1 MAKGFFRELKHYSI
15 YDISKNLNVEM
26 EEAKR
31 LIGILKRYG
40 IIKAIKGSKP
50 EYEDLSNQDI
60 VLTDVTEKSS
70 EVEFVFDFV
79 GVVML
84 DKHVF
89 KCYPKYIVS
98 TSEPLTQLKQILQVI
113 KKYNSKQ
120 QLFFL
125 YNGEDEDKIFN
136 RLAVSLYL
144 LDEYFKYGV
153 YTNQHEFIETNGEGE
168 ILWDKTIDE
177 TFTLIQNNRPY
188 YIELQTKT
196 VVDNEMDYF
205 RKLHECILST
215 CSKELREAGILEL
228 FDITEVDLCNTSMEE
243 FGDLDY
249 ILYRLQK
256 EIQIQYVSR
265 KQRLLKTIY
274 TYLVNSKMHTDDVSF
289 SLYGT
294 NSFNLVWEKVCS
306 ENFGSMLDYPISKL
320 PLGVSPEYEEKRD
333 KTLRSI
339 IDKPIWHRYHP
350 VASDGNVDVLRPDM
364 ICIYPCNNNKDYC
377 FGIYDAKYY
386 RIDFIYQSGA
396 KKWKVIGQPGV
407 SDVTKQYLYQLAYND
422 FIVKQ
427 GYKYIQNMFF
437 CPQEEAEPH
446 YGYVEM
452 KMFNNISNVNL
463 EKIAIVKLCAQEMF
477 LRYLDNNRI
486 DAKEISNYIPQIG
499 YRRALSENFTSKM
512 LTYLKRMKIVSSVAE
527 DGLEMEENKGKVI
540 YPSQITRELGA
551 KIIYDTICPIA
562 TMTIDSFHPYEKV
575 KGSLATENGNTYRIC
590 SKLADVS
597 LKIEGILKEL
607 SEQELKDWNVMKE
620 VLKKCF
626 GEMKDINTMVEGKRL
641 DQLTE
646 IIMELAKEL
655 YL

>member
-1 MAKGFFRELKHYSI
+1 M
-15 YDISKNLNVEM
+15 
-26 EEAKR
+26 
-31 LIGILKRYG
+31 
-40 IIKAIKGSKP
+40 
-50 EYEDLSNQDI
+50 
-60 VLTDVTEKSS
+60 
-70 EVEFVFDFV
+70 
-79 GVVML
+79 
-84 DKHVF
+84 
-89 KCYPKYIVS
+89 
-98 TSEPLTQLKQILQVI
+98 I

-120 QLFFL
+120 QLFYL

-144 LDEYFKYGV
+144 LDEYFKYGL
-153 YTNQHEFIETNGEGE
+153 YTNQHEVIETNGEGE

-177 TFTLIQNNRPY
+177 TFALIQNNKPY

-196 VVDNEMDYF
+196 VVENEMDYF
-205 RKLHECILST
+205 RRLHEYILSI
-215 CSKELREAGILEL
+215 CSKELSESGILEL
-228 FDITEVDLCNTSMEE
+228 FDITEVNLCNTSMEE
-243 FGDLDY
+243 FGDIDY

-320 PLGVSPEYEEKRD
+320 PLGVSPEYEEKRNN
-333 KTLRSI
+333 TLRSI
-339 IDKPIWHRYHP
+339 IDRPVWHRNHP
-350 VASDGNVDVLRPDM
+350 VACDGNVETLRPDM

-386 RIDFIYQSGA
+386 VIDFIYQTDIE
-396 KKWKVIGQPGV
+396 KWKVIGQPGV

-427 GYKYIQNMFF
+427 GYKYVQNMFF

-446 YGYVEM
+446 YGYVDM
-452 KMFNNISNVNL
+452 KMFNSMSNEDL
-463 EKIAIVKLCAQEMF
+463 EKILIVKLCAQEMF
-477 LRYLDNNRI
+477 LRYLDNNKI
-486 DAKEISNYIPQIG
+486 DPKEITNYIPQIG
-499 YRRALSENFTSKM
+499 YKRAVGENFTYKM
-512 LTYLKRMKIVSSVAE
+512 LTYLKRMKAVSGITE
-527 DGLEMEENKGKVI
+527 HRLDMEENKGKLI

-551 KIIYDTICPIA
+551 KIIYDTIYPVA
-562 TMTIDSFHPYEKV
+562 TMAICTFNPYEIV
-575 KGSLATENGNTYRIC
+575 KGSMATEDENSYRIC
-590 SKLADVS
+590 SKLADVA
-597 LKIEGILKEL
+597 LKIEHILKEL
-607 SEQELKDWNVMKE
+607 TEQELKDWNVMKE
-620 VLKKCF
+620 ALKKCF
-626 GEMKDINTMVEGKRL
+626 ESMEDINVMAEGKSL

-646 IIMELAKEL
+646 IMMELVKEL